1 MENTERKEK
10 YNLINETL
18 NDYFLYISDTFLDKH
33 IYDFF
38 RLALTTEQ
46 IIDENDEMYKD
57 DPQVYRI
64 MNPEYDKLE
73 EYLSYSETL
82 QILRE
87 YLRERL
93 PQYIGKFE
101 ECLNNGIINF
111 VVDPS
116 DEYAEDLKNHAYY
129 SHELRKRHTNIVFE
143 HNYNDPATIIHEFMH
158 QLNSPEL
165 NDPTLTRKLLTETIS
180 IFFECDILKYM
191 QEKGYN
197 KTDIAKILHK
207 RIENTYGLLS
217 AVALDMAML
226 YNFKYL
232 GNLSDKSLEEAKNLD
247 IPIRKKNQEEY
258 LESVDIFARRIERD
272 NAAPQV
278 LLSYLIGTVIGLAY
292 MQKNDPRLVENFSK
306 LNDMVNIEE
315 ADVCLKVIG
324 VDINKKGSISDLL
337 EQFKKS
343 VIEIDATRAH
353 KSSNLSRRK

>member
-1 MENTERKEK
+1 MESIERKEK
-10 YNLINETL
+10 YDLINETL

-57 DPQVYRI
+57 DPRVYRI

-82 QILRE
+82 QIVRE

-93 PQYIGKFE
+93 PQYRDKFE

-116 DEYAEDLKNHAYY
+116 DEYAEDLKNHACY
-129 SHELRKRHTNIVFE
+129 SHERRKHHTNIVFE
-143 HNYNDPATIIHEFMH
+143 HNYNDPITIIHEFMH
-158 QLNSPEL
+158 QLNSPEIKES
-165 NDPTLTRKLLTETIS
+165 TLTRKLLTETIS

-191 QEKGYN
+191 HEKGYD
-197 KTDIAKILHK
+197 KKEIAKILHK
-207 RIENTYGLLS
+207 RIEDTYGLLS
-217 AVALDMAML
+217 TIALDMAML

-232 GNLSDKSLEEAKNLD
+232 GNLSDKSLEEAKKLEL
-247 IPIRKKNQEEY
+247 PIRKKSQEEY
-258 LESVDIFARRIERD
+258 LESIDAFARRIERD

-278 LLSYLIGTVIGLAY
+278 LLSYLIGTVIGIAY
-292 MQKNDPRLVENFSK
+292 MQKNDPKLVEKFAK
-306 LNDMVNIEE
+306 LNDMVNTEE
-315 ADVCLKVIG
+315 IDVCLKAID
-324 VDINKKGSISDLL
+324 VDINKKGSVSDLL

-343 VIEIDATRAH
+343 VIEIDATRTYERT
-353 KSSNLSRRK
+353 NLSRKK